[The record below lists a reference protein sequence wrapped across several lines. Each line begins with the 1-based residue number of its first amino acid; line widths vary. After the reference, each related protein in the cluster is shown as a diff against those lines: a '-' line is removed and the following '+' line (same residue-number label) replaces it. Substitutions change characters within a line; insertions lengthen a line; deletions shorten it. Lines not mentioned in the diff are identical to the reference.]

1 MPYNEKLANRIRER
15 ISNLQNIEEKEMM
28 GGLVFMYNGK
38 MCLGIIKD
46 ELMCRIDPM
55 LHDIEVEKIGCRTM
69 DFTKR
74 PMKGYILI
82 EEAGMK
88 SKKDFDYWVD
98 LALDF
103 NSKAKTTRKKQKK

>member
-1 MPYNEKLANRIRER
+1 
-15 ISNLQNIEEKEMM
+15 
-28 GGLVFMYNGK
+28 
-38 MCLGIIKD
+38 
-46 ELMCRIDPM
+46 
-55 LHDIEVEKIGCRTM
+55 
-69 DFTKR
+69 
-74 PMKGYILI
+74 MKGYILI